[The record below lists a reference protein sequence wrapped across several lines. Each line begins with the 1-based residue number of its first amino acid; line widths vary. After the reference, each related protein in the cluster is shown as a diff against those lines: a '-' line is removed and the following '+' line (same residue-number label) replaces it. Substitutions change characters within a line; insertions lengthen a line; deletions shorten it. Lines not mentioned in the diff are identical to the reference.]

1 MSDPIP
7 VEGQHT
13 YINISTPMTLIGIFV
28 AILRER
34 FLAGTPSDPELKW
47 HWGDDPKAAEVFIES
62 GFNEHMEARGTR
74 PGIWVDRD
82 QTSYG
87 QVVIG
92 DQDRIPQLMR
102 TSHKYYYASAETDMI
117 IDCTDKARGT
127 SMMVGSVVQDF
138 LQMSAR
144 IIQAYF
150 GLRDMSPIALNRTVP
165 YEKDRELMV
174 SQVQF
179 RVSYEARWDT
189 LPINPVLRGIDMRL
203 GDETDPELYF
213 RDLALRDN

>member
-7 VEGQHT
+7 VEGQHA

-34 FLAGTPSDPELKW
+34 FLVSTPSDPALKW
-47 HWGDDPKAAEVFIES
+47 NWIDDLKATAVFIES
-62 GFNEHMEARGTR
+62 GFNEEMEARNTR

-92 DQDRIPQLMR
+92 DQDRIPQLLR
-102 TSHKYYYASAETDMI
+102 TGHKYYYATAETDI
-117 IDCTDKARGT
+117 LIDCTDKKRGT

-138 LQMSAR
+138 IQMSSR

-150 GLRDMSPIALNRTVP
+150 GLRDMSPVVLNRTTP
-165 YEKDRELMV
+165 FEKDRELMV

-179 RVSYEARWDT
+179 RVYYEARWDV
-189 LPINPVLRGIDMRL
+189 LPINPVLHGINMKL
-203 GDETDPELYF
+203 TDERDPELYF

>member
-7 VEGQHT
+7 VEGQHA

-34 FLAGTPSDPELKW
+34 FLAATPSDPELKW
-47 HWGDDPKAAEVFIES
+47 HWADDLKATEVFIES
-62 GFNEHMEARGTR
+62 GFNEQMEARNTR

-87 QVVIG
+87 QVVLG
-92 DQDRIPQLMR
+92 NQDRIPELMR
-102 TSHKYYYASAETDMI
+102 SSQKYYYTTAETDMI
-117 IDCTDKARGT
+117 IDCTSKDRGE
-127 SMMVGSVVQDF
+127 SMMIGSIVQDF
-138 LQMSAR
+138 IQMSSR

-165 YEKDRELMV
+165 HEKDRELMV
-174 SQVQF
+174 SQIQF
-179 RVSYEARWDT
+179 RVYYEARWDT
-189 LPINPVLRGIDMRL
+189 LPINPVLHGINMKL
-203 GDETDPELYF
+203 VDETDPELYF